1 MELTF
6 VKEAIPTITRTGGSG
21 REAEKWEEH
30 LAPLKAEDMAGE
42 SFRVWTYDKKS
53 GAISRM
59 TSVRD
64 RLNKAVPNENWK
76 MAVRP
81 LKVEVDA
88 VDSEGAPTGEKTEA
102 EKFGVYIAYK
112 GVFTDEEIAK
122 NKEEHAK
129 RSARVLAAR
138 EKAAAEK
145 AAAEATP
152 TDEVPTGI
160 PTEATPAPE
169 ATATDKTA
177 KQVAAEKVAAAR
189 ASKAS

>member
-145 AAAEATP
+145 AAAESTP
-152 TDEVPTGI
+152 TEAT
-160 PTEATPAPE
+160 TEATPAPK